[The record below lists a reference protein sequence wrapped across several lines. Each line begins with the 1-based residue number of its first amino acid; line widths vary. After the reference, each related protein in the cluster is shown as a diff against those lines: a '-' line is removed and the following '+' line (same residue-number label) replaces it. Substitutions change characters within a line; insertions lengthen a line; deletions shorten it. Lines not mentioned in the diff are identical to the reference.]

1 MFSLLGATY
10 DRVGR
15 TTLTLRNLRG
25 RVPIHADG
33 GMKQRGEEY
42 HTLTYAEM
50 PIHSHL
56 YSSPLETSIC

>member
-10 DRVGR
+10 GRDGR
-15 TTLTLRNLRG
+15 TTLTLRNLRR

-33 GMKQRGEEY
+33 GMKQGGEEY
-42 HTLTYAEM
+42 QTLTYAEM

-56 YSSPLETSIC
+56 YSNPLETSIC